1 MRTALVCTLL
11 LAGGATAVPVTTRGY
26 TPTAPVADTL
36 AWPSPRAYRH
46 GWRIETARDSLAA
59 TVTTSMVIDKGR
71 YLLWMQRPRVV
82 LAAVRPDSLAAGSWP
97 DVILVE
103 FQTKSPQYTATNV
116 LTLTTSGVEPLSAPA
131 TASRVRQ
138 RTFVNEHTLTF
149 ALPLAD
155 FLRIVHGDAVALE
168 VGGVKVRL
176 GGEQLEAMRDFAVRV
191 HDARPGDNT

>member
-1 MRTALVCTLL
+1 MRPALVCTLL
-11 LAGGATAVPVTTRGY
+11 VAGAATAVPVAARGY
-26 TPTAPVADTL
+26 APTAPVADTL
-36 AWPSPRAYRH
+36 AWPAPRAYRH
-46 GWRIETARDSLAA
+46 ERLIATSRDSLAA
-59 TVTTSMVIDKGR
+59 TVTTSMVVDKGR

-138 RTFVNEHTLTF
+138 RAFVNEHTLTF

-155 FLRIVHGDAVALE
+155 FLRTVHGDAVALE

-191 HDARPGDNT
+191 HDSKPGAGI